1 MGIKKKILYVVLF
14 IVNFFIRLFPIQKDR
29 IVFVSLA
36 SNTLTSDLQLLYDAL
51 AKEGHFKLQCVLMK
65 YDKKSVK
72 NNFLYMLNTM
82 QQIWYINRSSMV
94 LLNDNNY
101 VVSNFKRDGVIVI
114 QVWHATGA
122 IKKFGNTIK
131 REYPIRNYDYVIANS
146 SYWEKPYAAAFD
158 VAKKAVKVTGMP
170 RVDKLLDSGYIQ
182 STKERLLKK
191 YPILQG
197 RKVILYA
204 PTFRGNIYQGFTGV
218 DINCDEIM
226 RSLGKEYI
234 LIYKLHPLL
243 QDNRLDSYKYAFNM
257 NHEDTHDL
265 FTITDILVSDFS
277 SIIFDFSLLSKPIVL
292 YTPDLEEYALDVGLF
307 LDYKTQIPGNICY
320 NEQELVQAIQL
331 PYNKEE
337 IDVFRDTFFTHQ
349 DGNNLTRVLSFINDE
364 MKKRSKDV

>member
-1 MGIKKKILYVVLF
+1 M
-14 IVNFFIRLFPIQKDR
+14 FPIRTDR

-51 AKEGHFKLQCVLMK
+51 AKEGHFTLQCVLMK
-65 YDKKSVK
+65 YDKKTIK
-72 NNFLYMLNTM
+72 NNFLYMLNTIR
-82 QQIWYINRSSMV
+82 QIWYINRSNMV

-101 VVSNFKRDGVIVI
+101 VVSNFKRKGVTVI

-131 REYPIRNYDYVIANS
+131 RQYPIRNYDYVIANS
-146 SYWEKPYAAAFD
+146 SYWEEPYSAAFS
-158 VAKKAVKVTGMP
+158 VAKQAVKITGMP
-170 RVDKLLDSGYIQ
+170 RVDHLVDSEYIQ
-182 STKERLLKK
+182 TTKERLLKK
-191 YPILQG
+191 YPILLG

-218 DINCDEIM
+218 DINCDKIM
-226 RSLGKEYI
+226 KSLGKEYI

-243 QDNRLDSYKYAFNM
+243 KDNRLENYKYAYNM

-277 SIIFDFSLLSKPIVL
+277 SIIFDFSLLRKPIVL
-292 YTPDLEEYALDVGLF
+292 YTPDLERYTSDVGLF
-307 LDYKTQIPGNICY
+307 LEYKTQMPGNICY
-320 NEQELVQAIQL
+320 NEQELIQAIQV

-337 IDVFRDTFFTHQ
+337 MEVFRNKFFTYQ
-349 DGNNLTRVLSFINDE
+349 DGNNLSRVLSFINKE
-364 MKKRSKDV
+364 MK